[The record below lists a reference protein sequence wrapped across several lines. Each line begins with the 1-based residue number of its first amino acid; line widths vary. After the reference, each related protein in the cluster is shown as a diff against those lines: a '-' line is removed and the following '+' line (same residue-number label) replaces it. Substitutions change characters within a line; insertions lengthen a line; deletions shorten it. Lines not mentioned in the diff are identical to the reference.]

1 MENIANIQVIQ
12 NIVYIISSVM
22 FILGIKMLG
31 KEATAVKGNYLSAL
45 AMFSAVGITCLSLD
59 IDIKIILAGV
69 LLGGLIGSLIAIK
82 VKMTA
87 IPEMVALFN
96 GFGGLATFLI
106 AWSQFN
112 EPSNSMFQHILI
124 MLTIYIGGITFSG
137 SLIAYGKLSEK
148 LKLGKGSMI
157 TNIFISFFYLSM
169 PALIYV
175 GAEPYLSGF
184 IPQIPSYFAIFLVLT
199 LVAGIG
205 FVMPIGGGDMPVVI
219 SLLNSL
225 SGIAAAF
232 AGLLLLNNVLIVA
245 GSLVGASGLILTI
258 IMAKA
263 MNRTITNILFVGYA
277 SASQANSSEE
287 QGEVKPITPDDAY
300 LILENASSVL
310 VVPGYGMAVAQAQH
324 VVREMG
330 ELLEENGTEVKYGI
344 HPVAG
349 RMPGHMNVLLAEANV
364 SYDLLAEP
372 DDVNPSMDTID
383 VAIVIGAN
391 DVVNPSATE
400 EEGSPIYGMPIIEVH
415 NAKTVFVLKR
425 SMSSGFAGVQ
435 NPLFFKENTRM
446 LFGDAKALFHD
457 VIVTLGMFSLFSL
470 EINLSI
476 IAAVLTIVG
485 YSMNDT
491 VVIFDRVRE
500 NLRKYSDI
508 KIYELTNI
516 SINETLSRT
525 LLTSITT
532 LLALLAIYFF
542 GGEIL
547 RGFSFAMILGV
558 IFGTYSSIYIANTV
572 LVRLNVTQ
580 KTVLREEN
588 KD

>member
-1 MENIANIQVIQ
+1 MENLVNIQVIQ
-12 NIVYIISSVM
+12 NIVYIVSSVM

-45 AMFSAVGITCLSLD
+45 AMFSAVGITCLSLE
-59 IDIKIILAGV
+59 IDLKIILAGV
-69 LLGGLIGSLIAIK
+69 LLGGLIGSMIAIK

-112 EPSNSMFQHILI
+112 EPNNSMLQHVLI

-148 LKLGKGSMI
+148 LKLGKGSLI

-175 GAEPYLSGF
+175 IAEPSISQF
-184 IPQIPSYFAIFLVLT
+184 IPQAPSYFSIFLVLT

-277 SASQANSSEE
+277 SSSQSTSSEE
-287 QGEVKPITPDDAY
+287 QGEVKPITSDDAY

-435 NPLFFKENTRM
+435 NPLFFRENTRM
-446 LFGDAKALFHD
+446 LFGDAKESIGQ
-457 VIVTLGMFSLFSL
+457 IVAEF
-470 EINLSI
+470 
-476 IAAVLTIVG
+476 
-485 YSMNDT
+485 
-491 VVIFDRVRE
+491 
-500 NLRKYSDI
+500 
-508 KIYELTNI
+508 
-516 SINETLSRT
+516 
-525 LLTSITT
+525 
-532 LLALLAIYFF
+532 
-542 GGEIL
+542 
-547 RGFSFAMILGV
+547 
-558 IFGTYSSIYIANTV
+558 
-572 LVRLNVTQ
+572 
-580 KTVLREEN
+580 

>member
-1 MENIANIQVIQ
+1 MNMLIDITIFQ
-12 NIVYIISSVM
+12 NLVYIVSSVL

-31 KEATAVKGNYLSAL
+31 KESTAVRGNILSSVAMLSAVSVTL
-45 AMFSAVGITCLSLD
+45 IDVDIGITIIISA
-59 IDIKIILAGV
+59 IILGA
-69 LLGGLIGSLIAIK
+69 LIGSVIALK

-96 GFGGLATFLI
+96 GFGGMASFLI
-106 AWSQFN
+106 AWSQFTDTQPALLQN
-112 EPSNSMFQHILI
+112 LLI
-124 MLTIYIGGITFSG
+124 MITIYIGGITFSG
-137 SLIAYGKLSEK
+137 SIVAYGKLSEK
-148 LKLGKGSMI
+148 INLEKGSLV
-157 TNIFISFFYLSM
+157 TNILVTFFYLSI
-169 PALIYV
+169 PALLIMMF
-175 GAEPYLSGF
+175 APALSIDSNF
-184 IPQIPSYFAIFLVLT
+184 IFLGFLVLT
-199 LVAGIG
+199 VLAGLG

-263 MNRTITNILFVGYA
+263 MNRTIGNILFVGYA
-277 SASQANSSEE
+277 SASSSKSEGE
-287 QGEVKPITPDDAY
+287 QGEVKPITAEDAY

-310 VVPGYGMAVAQAQH
+310 VIPGYGMAVAQAQH
-324 VVREMG
+324 VVRELG

-364 SYDLLAEP
+364 SYDLLVEP
-372 DDVNPSMDTID
+372 DDVNPTMDTFD
-383 VAIVIGAN
+383 VAVVIGAN

-400 EEGSPIYGMPIIEVH
+400 EPGSPIYGMPIIEVH

-446 LFGDAKALFHD
+446 LFGDAK
-457 VIVTLGMFSLFSL
+457 
-470 EINLSI
+470 ESI
-476 IAAVLTIVG
+476 G
-485 YSMNDT
+485 T
-491 VVIFDRVRE
+491 VVSEF
-500 NLRKYSDI
+500 
-508 KIYELTNI
+508 
-516 SINETLSRT
+516 
-525 LLTSITT
+525 
-532 LLALLAIYFF
+532 
-542 GGEIL
+542 
-547 RGFSFAMILGV
+547 
-558 IFGTYSSIYIANTV
+558 
-572 LVRLNVTQ
+572 
-580 KTVLREEN
+580 

>member
-1 MENIANIQVIQ
+1 
-12 NIVYIISSVM
+12 
-22 FILGIKMLG
+22 MLG

-45 AMFSAVGITCLSLD
+45 AMFSAVGITCLSLE
-59 IDIKIILAGV
+59 IDLKIILAGV

-112 EPSNSMFQHILI
+112 EPNNSMLQHVLI

-148 LKLGKGSMI
+148 LKLGKGSLI

-175 GAEPYLSGF
+175 IAEPSISQF
-184 IPQIPSYFAIFLVLT
+184 IPQAPSYFSIFLVLT

-277 SASQANSSEE
+277 SSSQSTSSEE
-287 QGEVKPITPDDAY
+287 QGEVKPITSDDAY

-435 NPLFFKENTRM
+435 NPLFFRENTRM
-446 LFGDAKALFHD
+446 LFGDAKESIGQ
-457 VIVTLGMFSLFSL
+457 IVAEF
-470 EINLSI
+470 
-476 IAAVLTIVG
+476 
-485 YSMNDT
+485 
-491 VVIFDRVRE
+491 
-500 NLRKYSDI
+500 
-508 KIYELTNI
+508 
-516 SINETLSRT
+516 
-525 LLTSITT
+525 
-532 LLALLAIYFF
+532 
-542 GGEIL
+542 
-547 RGFSFAMILGV
+547 
-558 IFGTYSSIYIANTV
+558 
-572 LVRLNVTQ
+572 
-580 KTVLREEN
+580 

>member
-69 LLGGLIGSLIAIK
+69 VLGGLIGSLIAIK

-112 EPSNSMFQHILI
+112 EPSNSGFQHVLI

-148 LKLGKGSMI
+148 LKLGKGSVI

-175 GAEPYLSGF
+175 VAEPSLSGL
-184 IPQIPSYFAIFLVLT
+184 IPQVPSYFAIFLVLT

-277 SASQANSSEE
+277 SVSQASSSEE
-287 QGEVKPITPDDAY
+287 QGEVKPITSDDAY

-330 ELLEENGTEVKYGI
+330 ELLEENGAEVKYGI

-435 NPLFFKENTRM
+435 NPLFFRENTRM
-446 LFGDAKALFHD
+446 LFGDAKESIGQ
-457 VIVTLGMFSLFSL
+457 IVAEF
-470 EINLSI
+470 
-476 IAAVLTIVG
+476 
-485 YSMNDT
+485 
-491 VVIFDRVRE
+491 
-500 NLRKYSDI
+500 
-508 KIYELTNI
+508 
-516 SINETLSRT
+516 
-525 LLTSITT
+525 
-532 LLALLAIYFF
+532 
-542 GGEIL
+542 
-547 RGFSFAMILGV
+547 
-558 IFGTYSSIYIANTV
+558 
-572 LVRLNVTQ
+572 
-580 KTVLREEN
+580 

>member
-1 MENIANIQVIQ
+1 MNMLIDITIFQ
-12 NIVYIISSVM
+12 NLVYIVSSVL

-31 KEATAVKGNYLSAL
+31 KESTAVRGNILSSVAMLSAVSVTL
-45 AMFSAVGITCLSLD
+45 IDVEVGITIIISA
-59 IDIKIILAGV
+59 IILGA
-69 LLGGLIGSLIAIK
+69 LIGSVIALK

-96 GFGGLATFLI
+96 GFGGMASFLI
-106 AWSQFN
+106 AWSQFTDTQPALLQN
-112 EPSNSMFQHILI
+112 LLI
-124 MLTIYIGGITFSG
+124 MITIYIGGITFSG
-137 SLIAYGKLSEK
+137 SIVAYGKLSEK
-148 LKLGKGSMI
+148 INLEKGSLV
-157 TNIFISFFYLSM
+157 TNILVTFFYLSI
-169 PALIYV
+169 PALLIMMF
-175 GAEPYLSGF
+175 APALSIDSNF
-184 IPQIPSYFAIFLVLT
+184 IFLGFLVLT
-199 LVAGIG
+199 VLAGLG

-263 MNRTITNILFVGYA
+263 MNRTIGNILFVGYA
-277 SASQANSSEE
+277 SASSSKSEGE
-287 QGEVKPITPDDAY
+287 QGEVKPITAEDAY

-310 VVPGYGMAVAQAQH
+310 VIPGYGMAVAQAQH
-324 VVREMG
+324 VVRELG

-364 SYDLLAEP
+364 SYDLLVEP
-372 DDVNPSMDTID
+372 DDVNPTMDTFD
-383 VAIVIGAN
+383 VAVVIGAN

-400 EEGSPIYGMPIIEVH
+400 EPGSPIYGMPIIEVH

-446 LFGDAKALFHD
+446 LFGDAK
-457 VIVTLGMFSLFSL
+457 
-470 EINLSI
+470 ESI
-476 IAAVLTIVG
+476 G
-485 YSMNDT
+485 T
-491 VVIFDRVRE
+491 VVSEF
-500 NLRKYSDI
+500 
-508 KIYELTNI
+508 
-516 SINETLSRT
+516 
-525 LLTSITT
+525 
-532 LLALLAIYFF
+532 
-542 GGEIL
+542 
-547 RGFSFAMILGV
+547 
-558 IFGTYSSIYIANTV
+558 
-572 LVRLNVTQ
+572 
-580 KTVLREEN
+580 

>member
-1 MENIANIQVIQ
+1 MEFLDNIPDLDKL
-12 NIVYIISSVM
+12 VYIGSSVL

-31 KEATAVKGNYLSAL
+31 KEATAVKGNYLSAI
-45 AMFSAVGITCLSLD
+45 AMFSAVAVTCLNLN
-59 IDIKIILAGV
+59 IDLRIILAGI
-69 LLGGLIGSLIAIK
+69 LLGGLIGSLIALK
-82 VKMTA
+82 VRMTA

-106 AWSQFN
+106 AWSSFN
-112 EPSNSMFQHILI
+112 DLDSNIFQHALI
-124 MLTIYIGGITFSG
+124 MLTVYIGGITFSG

-148 LKLGKGSMI
+148 LKLGKGSWI

-175 GAEPYLSGF
+175 IFEPSLSQF
-184 IPQIPSYFAIFLVLT
+184 MPTLPSYFLIFLGLT
-199 LVAGIG
+199 LIAGIG

-225 SGIAAAF
+225 SGVAAAF
-232 AGLLLLNNVLIVA
+232 AGLLLKNYVLIVA
-245 GSLVGASGLILTI
+245 GSLVGASGLILTV

-263 MNRTITNILFVGYA
+263 MNRTIGNILFVGYA
-277 SASQANSSEE
+277 SALKSSSSEE
-287 QGEVKPITPDDAY
+287 QGEVNPINADDAY

-372 DDVNPSMDTID
+372 DDVNPSMNSID

-446 LFGDAKALFHD
+446 LFGDAKESISQ
-457 VIVTLGMFSLFSL
+457 IVSEF
-470 EINLSI
+470 
-476 IAAVLTIVG
+476 
-485 YSMNDT
+485 
-491 VVIFDRVRE
+491 
-500 NLRKYSDI
+500 
-508 KIYELTNI
+508 
-516 SINETLSRT
+516 
-525 LLTSITT
+525 
-532 LLALLAIYFF
+532 
-542 GGEIL
+542 
-547 RGFSFAMILGV
+547 
-558 IFGTYSSIYIANTV
+558 
-572 LVRLNVTQ
+572 
-580 KTVLREEN
+580 